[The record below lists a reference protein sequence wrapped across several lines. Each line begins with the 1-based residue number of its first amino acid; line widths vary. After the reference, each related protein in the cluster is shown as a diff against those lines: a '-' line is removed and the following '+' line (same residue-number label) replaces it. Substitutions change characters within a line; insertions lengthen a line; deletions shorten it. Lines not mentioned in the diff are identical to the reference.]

1 MHPIIVSLTLPRTNQ
16 PVTLD
21 LSAVYAHFQT
31 LPDLRKP
38 RGIRYPLAVLL
49 TIAVLAK
56 LAGYSQARAIADWA
70 QLRAVALATVFGL
83 PRAVMPHPTTW
94 SRVFAQAVIVD
105 ALDAVV
111 RSLLLTEADATLPAR
126 ASVVVARD
134 GKTLHGTIP
143 HGHSHGVHL
152 LSAYHVEPGLPLAQ
166 QQVATKTNE
175 ISAAPELVDRLAL
188 AGMVVTG
195 DALHAQQEL
204 SRQIV
209 EAGGDYCWIVKQN
222 QPRLL
227 ADVALLF
234 TPLPLAAGE
243 SADPLDFT
251 TARVVEQ
258 GHGRLETREI
268 TVRSLLAEYQGWPY
282 LAQAFQV
289 VRTLHHPPAREPEV
303 RYGITSA
310 PQTAAT
316 ARQVLAMVRA
326 HWGIENGLH

>member
-1 MHPIIVSLTLPRTNQ
+1 MHAIIVTLTLPRTDQ

-21 LSAVYAHFQT
+21 LAAVYAHFQT
-31 LPDLRKP
+31 LPDLRKR

-70 QLRAVALATVFGL
+70 QLRAAALATVFGL
-83 PRAVMPHPTTW
+83 PRATMPHPTTW
-94 SRVFAQAVIVD
+94 SRVFAHAVAVE
-105 ALDAVV
+105 ALDTVV
-111 RSLLLTEADATLPAR
+111 RSLRLADADATVPAR
-126 ASVVVARD
+126 ASVVVALD
-134 GKTLHGTIP
+134 GKPLHGTIP

-166 QQVATKTNE
+166 QQVATKTTE

-268 TVRSLLAEYQGWPY
+268 TVSSLLAEYQGWPY